1 MRLSG
6 LLKWIG
12 FMTVLALVYIHIQM
26 NIISLAYQGRNKEKT
41 IRSLKEENGYLT
53 YAILSLKSANNIG
66 VKLLSKDSGMDFVD
80 PRNIVVLDTGE
91 NTETRIASN
100 GDRTKDRNN
109 LFVSLLSLGAQA
121 EAQSR

>member
-1 MRLSG
+1 MRLSR

-12 FMTVLALVYIHIQM
+12 FMTVLALVYIHMQM
-26 NIISLAYQGRNKEKT
+26 NIINLAYQGRNKEKA

-53 YAILSLKSANNIG
+53 YAILSLKSANNLG
-66 VKLLSKDSGMDFVD
+66 VKLLSKESGMDFVD
-80 PRNIVVLDTGE
+80 RENIVVFKNE
-91 NTETRIASN
+91 NTGATALTSEKP
-100 GDRTKDRNN
+100 KDRNN